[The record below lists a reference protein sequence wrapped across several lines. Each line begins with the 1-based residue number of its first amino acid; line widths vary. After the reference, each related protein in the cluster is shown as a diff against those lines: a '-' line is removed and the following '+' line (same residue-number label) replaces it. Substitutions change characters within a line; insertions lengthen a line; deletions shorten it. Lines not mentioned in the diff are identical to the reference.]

1 MSDHENRLNESLSAL
16 MDSEA
21 NDIEIRRIL
30 KELDAND
37 SALAVEIRG
46 KWRRYHLASAV
57 ISKDNVSTVDYSIAV
72 SDAIDSEVTHKMN
85 PLTKIFSR
93 SGILAVG
100 ASLGISS
107 AGPFAVAA
115 SVALVAVLG
124 VQNVSNPLGGAD
136 QASQFDQSDKMMG
149 ENSTGPANQFPAG
162 WQLPVETQARTVSA
176 SGFNGARQYPQ
187 PIVAVKQVTKAQYS
201 EQEVRLYL
209 ADILAKHSSHAALNS
224 NQSMLPFARIE
235 SGDAVLE

>member
-1 MSDHENRLNESLSAL
+1 MSEHENRLNESLSAL

-21 NDIEIRRIL
+21 NNIEIRRIL
-30 KELDAND
+30 KKLDAND
-37 SALAVEIRG
+37 SLLSVEIRE

-57 ISKDNVSTVDYSIAV
+57 ISKGTVSTVDHSIAIAG
-72 SDAIDSEVTHKMN
+72 AIDGEVTHKVN
-85 PLTKIFSR
+85 SLTKIFSR

-107 AGPFAVAA
+107 AGPFAIAA

-124 VQNVSNPLGGAD
+124 VQNVSGPLGGAD
-136 QASQFDQSDKMMG
+136 QTSQFAQSDKMMG

-162 WQLPVETQARTVSA
+162 WQAPVETQARTVSA

-187 PIVAVKQVTKAQYS
+187 PIVEVKQVSKAQYS

-209 ADILAKHSSHAALNS
+209 AEILAKHSSHAALNS
-224 NQSMLPFARIE
+224 NQSMLPFARIDSDE
-235 SGDAVLE
+235 TVFE

>member
-1 MSDHENRLNESLSAL
+1 MSEHENRLNESLSAL

-37 SALAVEIRG
+37 SALAVEIRE

-57 ISKDNVSTVDYSIAV
+57 ISKGNVSTVDYSIAV
-72 SDAIDSEVTHKMN
+72 SDAIDSEVTHKVN

-136 QASQFDQSDKMMG
+136 QASQFAQSDKMID
-149 ENSTGPANQFPAG
+149 ENSTGP
-162 WQLPVETQARTVSA
+162 S
-176 SGFNGARQYPQ
+176 
-187 PIVAVKQVTKAQYS
+187 
-201 EQEVRLYL
+201 
-209 ADILAKHSSHAALNS
+209 
-224 NQSMLPFARIE
+224 
-235 SGDAVLE
+235 